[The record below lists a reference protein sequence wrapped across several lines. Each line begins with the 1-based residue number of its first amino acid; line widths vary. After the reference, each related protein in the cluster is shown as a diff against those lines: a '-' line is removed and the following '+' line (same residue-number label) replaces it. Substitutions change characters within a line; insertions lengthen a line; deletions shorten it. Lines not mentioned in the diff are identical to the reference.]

1 MAEAALDGRGVKKL
15 EPLLSRRG
23 GTPKI
28 LEGMRIA
35 VDCMGGDH
43 GPEVVVKG
51 VKLALDRYSA
61 IEGLYL
67 VGKEDEVRHCMAKA
81 HLKDSRVEVV
91 HASEVLLMTDKATDG
106 LRKKKDCSMF
116 RAVDLLKEGRAQGLV
131 SQGNT
136 GGLVAI
142 STVRL
147 RALEGVDRPALA
159 AIMPTL
165 KGAGILVDVGANP
178 ECKPF
183 HLAQFAIMG
192 EIYSHAIFGKERPK
206 VGVLSNGSEETKGTE
221 LTREAVQLIRKL
233 DLNFVGYV
241 EGGDF
246 FNGEVDVAVCDG
258 FVGNLVLKGCES
270 LAKVISRLL
279 KDEVK
284 AHPVRMLGGLLAQG
298 AFKTLKE
305 KMDPDE
311 YGGAPLLGLN
321 GNVIKSHGS
330 SREAAIMNAVRVAM
344 ETIKQEVNG
353 RIMQEVSKSQ
363 ALFGAVAA

>member
-1 MAEAALDGRGVKKL
+1 
-15 EPLLSRRG
+15 
-23 GTPKI
+23 
-28 LEGMRIA
+28 MRIA

-43 GPEVVVKG
+43 GPEVVVRG
-51 VKLALDRYSA
+51 VKMALDRYSA

-67 VGKEDEVRHCMAKA
+67 VGKEEEVRQWMGKA
-81 HLKDSRVEVV
+81 HLNDSRVEVV
-91 HASEVLLMTDKATDG
+91 HASEVLLMTDKPTDG
-106 LRKKKDCSMF
+106 LRKKKDCSML
-116 RAVDLLKEGRAQGLV
+116 RAVDLLKEGKAQALV

-159 AIMPTL
+159 AIMPTM

-178 ECKPF
+178 ECKAM

-192 EIYSHAIFGKERPK
+192 EIYSHAIFGREKPK

-241 EGGDF
+241 EAKEF
-246 FNGEVDVAVCDG
+246 FEGEVDVAVCDG
-258 FVGNLVLKGCES
+258 FVGNLVLKGCEG
-270 LAKVISRLL
+270 LAKTIARLL

-284 AHPVRMLGGLLAQG
+284 AHPVRMLGGLLARG
-298 AFKTLKE
+298 AFKTLKQ
-305 KMDPDE
+305 KMDPDV

-321 GNVIKSHGS
+321 GNVIKAHGG
-330 SREAAIMNAVRVAM
+330 SREAAIMNAVRVAT
-344 ETIKQEVNG
+344 ETIKQRVNEH
-353 RIMQEVSKSQ
+353 ITQQVSKSQ
-363 ALFGAVAA
+363 LVIGAVAA